1 MAFHYDDQID
11 GLNTPTE
18 KKYLKRKVAKKM
30 RRAAKKLAEDA
41 PKKFLGVGY
50 KKAN

>member
-1 MAFHYDDQID
+1 MAFHYADQID
-11 GLNTPTE
+11 GLNTPAE
-18 KKYLKRKVAKKM
+18 KKFLKRKVAKKM
-30 RRAAKKLAEDA
+30 RRIAKIRGEDA